1 MSLEQQLIRGAYGAT
16 GADTQGIVARAQN
29 KMLDDVSKATASVT
43 EEKENLEK
51 DKQALVQSYEKDFE
65 RIQSKYIDDGGLP
78 IEAWETATK
87 LAQELKNKYNSH
99 PIGKEGDM
107 LRRKTLAELR
117 DLGNQWSNHNES
129 LNTLVSIQN
138 KIDSGDHPERSNYMK
153 KSMSGVETM
162 RRRAAMK
169 PGNHSYDSKPGFKTA
184 DQEFFTA
191 QEVADGMVY
200 KADDAKLHLI
210 NRAKANEKSEYK
222 RWNKE
227 NSLSANKD
235 AINPKNITSI
245 YYDDIIGNVPLKDE
259 LKDHPI
265 FKGQDGKG
273 AKYSDLGIEISGTGT
288 LADGT
293 QYRLTDPSLLS
304 KEATEKITD
313 IGKTVGNKDDIIDE
327 NEIEA
332 IIDALAD
339 PANPYYDFDTSRE
352 VAAFRM
358 TQMEEKMMNTY
369 KNPKPYS
376 PIETSETET
385 DDTENK
391 LNFGNTSSK
400 K

>member
-16 GADTQGIVARAQN
+16 GADTQGIVASAQN
-29 KMLDDVSKATASVT
+29 KMFDDISKAAASVT

-78 IEAWETATK
+78 IEAWETATN

-107 LRRKTLAELR
+107 LRRKNLAELR

-129 LNTLVSIQN
+129 LDTLVSIQN
-138 KIDSGDHPERSNYMK
+138 KIDSGDHPEHSNYMK

-169 PGNHSYDSKPGFKTA
+169 PGNHSYESKPGFKTT

-200 KADDAKLHLI
+200 KTDDAKLHLV
-210 NRAKANEKSEYK
+210 NRAKANEKNEYK
-222 RWNKE
+222 RWNRE

-235 AINPKNITSI
+235 AINKKNITSI

-259 LKDHPI
+259 LKDHQI
-265 FKGQDGKG
+265 FKGKDGKR
-273 AKYSDLGIEISGTGT
+273 AKYSDLGINISS
-288 LADGT
+288 
-293 QYRLTDPSLLS
+293 Q
-304 KEATEKITD
+304 EATEKITD

-369 KNPKPYS
+369 N
-376 PIETSETET
+376 SEKEAEAET
-385 DDTENK
+385 DDTETK

>member
-29 KMLDDVSKATASVT
+29 KMLDDISKAAASVV
-43 EEKENLEK
+43 EEKVKLEK
-51 DKQALVQSYEKDFE
+51 DKQTLVQSYEKDFE

-78 IEAWETATK
+78 IEAWEKATK
-87 LAQELKNKYNSH
+87 VTQEIKNRYNSH

-107 LRRKTLAELR
+107 LRRKDLAELKNVS
-117 DLGNQWSNHNES
+117 NQWSSHNES
-129 LNTLVSIQN
+129 LDTLVSIQN
-138 KIDSGDHPERSNYMK
+138 KINKGEHPEHSEYMK
-153 KSMSGVETM
+153 KNMSGIETM

-169 PGNHSYDSKPGFKTA
+169 PSNHSYESEPGFKTA

-191 QEVADGMVY
+191 EKVIDGMVY
-200 KADDAKLHLI
+200 KAEDAKLHLV
-210 NRAKANEKSEYK
+210 NRHQANEKNEYK
-222 RWNKE
+222 GWNRE
-227 NSLSANKD
+227 SSLSANKD

-245 YYDDIIGNVPLKDE
+245 YYDNIIGNVSLMDE

-273 AKYSDLGIEISGTGT
+273 AKYSDLGIAISGTGT
-288 LADGT
+288 LAGGT
-293 QYRLTDPSLLS
+293 QYTVSGSSLLS

-369 KNPKPYS
+369 KNPNPYS

-385 DDTENK
+385 GDTETK

-400 K
+400 E

>member
-29 KMLDDVSKATASVT
+29 KMLDDISKAAASVA
-43 EEKENLEK
+43 EEKEKLEK

-107 LRRKTLAELR
+107 LRRKNLAELR

-129 LNTLVSIQN
+129 LDTLVSIQN
-138 KIDSGDHPERSNYMK
+138 KIDSGDHPEHSNYMK
-153 KSMSGVETM
+153 RAMSGIETM
-162 RRRAAMK
+162 AMRAAMK
-169 PGNHSYDSKPGFKTA
+169 PGNHSYESKPGFKTT

-191 QEVADGMVY
+191 QEVIDGMVY
-200 KADDAKLHLI
+200 KTDDAKLHLI
-210 NRAKANEKSEYK
+210 NRAEANEKNEYK
-222 RWNKE
+222 GWNRE
-227 NSLSANKD
+227 NSLSANKN

-273 AKYSDLGIEISGTGT
+273 AKYSDLGIDISGTGT

-293 QYRLTDPSLLS
+293 QYTVSEPSLLS

-313 IGKTVGNKDDIIDE
+313 IGKTVGNQDDIIDE

-376 PIETSETET
+376 PIETYKTET
-385 DDTENK
+385 GGFDVM
-391 LNFGNTSSK
+391 SYK
-400 K
+400 KEQ

>member
-16 GADTQGIVARAQN
+16 GADTQGIVDRAQN
-29 KMLDDVSKATASVT
+29 KMFDDISKAAASVT

-87 LAQELKNKYNSH
+87 LSQELKNKYNSH

-107 LRRKTLAELR
+107 LRRKNLAELR
-117 DLGNQWSNHNES
+117 DLGNQWSNHDES
-129 LNTLVSIQN
+129 LDTLVSIQN
-138 KIDSGDHPERSNYMK
+138 KIDSGDHPEHSNYMK

-169 PGNHSYDSKPGFKTA
+169 PGNHSYESKPGFKTT

-200 KADDAKLHLI
+200 KTDDAKLHLV
-210 NRAKANEKSEYK
+210 NRAKANEKNEYK
-222 RWNKE
+222 RWNRE

-235 AINPKNITSI
+235 AINKKNITSI
-245 YYDDIIGNVPLKDE
+245 YYDDIIGNIPLMDE
-259 LKDHPI
+259 LKDHQI
-265 FKGQDGKG
+265 FKGKDGKG
-273 AKYSDLGIEISGTGT
+273 AKYSDLGIE
-288 LADGT
+288 LPKD
-293 QYRLTDPSLLS
+293 RD
-304 KEATEKITD
+304 
-313 IGKTVGNKDDIIDE
+313 GKTVGNQDDIIDE

-332 IIDALAD
+332 VIDALAD
-339 PANPYYDFDTSRE
+339 PTNPYYDFDTSRYI
-352 VAAFRM
+352 AALRM

-369 KNPKPYS
+369 KNPDS
-376 PIETSETET
+376 TENG
-385 DDTENK
+385 DTENK

-400 K
+400 E